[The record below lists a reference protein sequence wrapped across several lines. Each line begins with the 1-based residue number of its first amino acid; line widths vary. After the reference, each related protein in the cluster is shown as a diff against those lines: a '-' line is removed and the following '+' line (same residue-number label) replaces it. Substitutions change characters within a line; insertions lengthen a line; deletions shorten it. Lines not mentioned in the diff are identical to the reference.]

1 MTGMIIGIVLG
12 GLAFVVLT
20 VLFVYKCKKR
30 NDNSKENHVSNE
42 HTKKELEKEMSEEKK
57 SET

>member
-1 MTGMIIGIVLG
+1 MIIGIVLG